1 MAGHVPAMHVYGKAR
16 APALRPSG
24 DDVGADL
31 VLDVT
36 DPVLQLQLPLLEACE
51 LELVAARHFLQRL
64 DGGIEVT
71 MFLPQALEES
81 QKLAFLIRHHLCQ
94 TPDPTDRLSPDKRRA
109 LREYHR
115 PRGRLQPSR
124 AGTPEPATTLRCST
138 SFRRQPSPP
147 VTD

>member
-1 MAGHVPAMHVYGKAR
+1 MAGHVPAMHVYGKANVS
-16 APALRPSG
+16 AEPSSG

-31 VLDVT
+31 VLHVPDT
-36 DPVLQLQLPLLEACE
+36 VLQLQLPLLEAGE

-81 QKLAFLIRHHLCQ
+81 LKLAFLIRHHLCQ
-94 TPDPTDRLSPDKRRA
+94 TPDPTDRLSPGKRRA
-109 LREYHR
+109 RGEYHR
-115 PRGRLQPSR
+115 PRGPLQPSP

-138 SFRRQPSPP
+138 SFRRQP
-147 VTD
+147 